1 MIALAMLIAA
11 QAGPSALASAA
22 DDASGAYIQCLFATS
37 RAATRDR
44 LSVGQFESR
53 LASSC
58 IAEEQTVV
66 RTTAAVLVRRGERNA
81 ASSARQL
88 AHSARQQVIDDYQR
102 AIELEP
108 ELRKLGEL
116 CKAHPDQCRN

>member
-37 RAATRDR
+37 RAANRDR
-44 LSVGQFESR
+44 LSVGEFQSR

-58 IAEEQTVV
+58 TAEEQSVV
-66 RTTAAVLVRRGERNA
+66 RTTTAVLARRGERNA
-81 ASSARQL
+81 AGNARQL
-88 AHSARQQVIDDYQR
+88 AQSARQQVIDDYRR
-102 AIELEP
+102 ALELEP
-108 ELRKLGEL
+108 ELRNLGEL
-116 CKAHPDQCRN
+116 CRAHPDQCRN